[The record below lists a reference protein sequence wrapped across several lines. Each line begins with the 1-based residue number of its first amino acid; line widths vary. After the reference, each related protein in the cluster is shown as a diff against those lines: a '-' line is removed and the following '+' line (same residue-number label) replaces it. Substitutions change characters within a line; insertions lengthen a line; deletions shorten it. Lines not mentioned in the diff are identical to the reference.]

1 MTRKLLS
8 SSSFV
13 AQLEADVLLIVS
25 PSQAVPAKTVDCT
38 QPSVLLLF
46 LLSLTSSF
54 VREWKFYF
62 YLSLNG
68 TALNR
73 KIEAF
78 TPHCRGLLRSCKS
91 FPVARLVRLGAC
103 GHSRFPVNLL
113 LAPGRPVFCP

>member
-13 AQLEADVLLIVS
+13 AQLEAHVLLIVS
-25 PSQAVPAKTVDCT
+25 PSQAVPAKTVDRT

-62 YLSLNG
+62 CLSVNG

-73 KIEAF
+73 KTETF

-91 FPVARLVRLGAC
+91 FPVA
-103 GHSRFPVNLL
+103 
-113 LAPGRPVFCP
+113 

>member
-13 AQLEADVLLIVS
+13 AQLEAHVLLIDS
-25 PSQAVPAKTVDCT
+25 PSQAAPAKTVDCT

-62 YLSLNG
+62 CLSLKG
-68 TALNR
+68 TTLNC
-73 KIEAF
+73 KIETF
-78 TPHCRGLLRSCKS
+78 SPHCRGLLCSCK